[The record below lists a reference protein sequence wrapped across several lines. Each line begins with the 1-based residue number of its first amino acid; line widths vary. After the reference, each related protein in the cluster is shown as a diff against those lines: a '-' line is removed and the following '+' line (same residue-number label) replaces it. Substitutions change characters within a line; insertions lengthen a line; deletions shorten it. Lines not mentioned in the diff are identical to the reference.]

1 MREMITM
8 SAKELDRLTVLERIS
23 RKEVSQQQAAKI
35 LEISDRQVRNLLKKL
50 KTGGRSAI
58 ASKSRGKPSN
68 RQISPATKEKVV
80 ALMHEKYEGF
90 GPTFIQEKLE
100 ELDGIRLS
108 TETIRSWMLAANLW
122 SPKVR
127 RIKVHLPRDRRPCFG
142 ELIQGD
148 GSHHRWF
155 GEDLPMANLTVL
167 IDDATGILT
176 ALYFSE
182 TETLVGYF
190 QALEQHLGRYGRPR
204 AIYTDR
210 HAVFEARDGKGET
223 QMQRALKELDI
234 QLILALSPQA
244 KGRVERANRT
254 LQDRLVKEMALR
266 GIKTIEEANKF
277 ANTFMEIWNK
287 KFSKEPMSSFDAH
300 RSLEGYDLPRILSR
314 KETRTLLVDLS
325 FQFNGDFYSVQGL
338 SDPRRNQGRKIE
350 LRLSKEGDLRAF
362 LDDAEVQI
370 VKGCRMV
377 EPVSRKQTKAT
388 RSRANGYRWRE
399 TSRWLFRKPPREED
413 WDRRFVV

>member
-1 MREMITM
+1 MQEMIIM
-8 SAKELDRLTVLERIS
+8 SAKELDRLAVLERIS
-23 RKEVSQQQAAKI
+23 RKELSQRQAAKM
-35 LEISDRQVRNLLKKL
+35 LKISDRQVRNLLKKL
-50 KTGGRSAI
+50 NTGGRSAI
-58 ASKSRGKPSN
+58 TSQSRGKPSN
-68 RQISPATKEKVV
+68 RQTPLATKEKVIK
-80 ALMHEKYEGF
+80 LIHEKYEGF
-90 GPTFIQEKLE
+90 GPTFTKEKLE

-122 SPKVR
+122 SSKVR

-277 ANTFMEIWNK
+277 ANTFIEIWNK

-325 FQFNGDFYSVQGL
+325 FQFNGEFYSVQGL

-350 LRLSKEGDLRAF
+350 LRLGMEGVLRAF
-362 LDDAEVQI
+362 LGGEEVQL

-377 EPVSRKQTKAT
+377 EPVAPKPTKAT
-388 RSRANGYRWRE
+388 RSRANSYGWRQ
-399 TSRWLFRKPPREED
+399 TNGRFFLRLPREKE